1 MRGTRGGR
9 VAPGL
14 SCAHRP
20 DPMARSARSW
30 PPPAPDRTTPR
41 VGTGDRSR
49 SSGAASA
56 LARRVDR
63 RARERPSVVS
73 RRRSEAVEPLPLQG
87 SGMIRACGRVRAR
100 QGAGCVVGCRGGTD
114 RAEQA
119 ACRAVRGRSAA
130 GTRNR
135 RPSAHRHAAV
145 QPAGSRRPV
154 QDGRQAGQPPCR
166 GGCPVLPARRRAR
179 RRRPRFI
186 SSTSRSGSPANV
198 LPAGASGRGSGRRS
212 FSRWTGPQRP
222 RHGRRQ
228 RLADPAGADARRGRQ
243 RIDPASQR
251 SGTFPL
257 PAPSSTTSAP
267 WPVPRS
273 RWAGRRRPDAF
284 AGPRP
289 WPTVVDRE
297 RRRQPPRSRAV
308 RQRARTRPPHRR
320 TPRQARP
327 IRRRRGR
334 RGLGKPLDRVSRVRH
349 PSARPRRGL
358 RDRARGLV
366 GLPQHALVRR
376 VVDRHHDGSGDGTSS
391 DVAGCHGAYLG
402 ALAGGDRPPARPGR

>member
-1 MRGTRGGR
+1 MPRRHGPRGTSRVPCGAWTIGGGDTESSP
-9 VAPGL
+9 VGAP
-14 SCAHRP
+14 
-20 DPMARSARSW
+20 
-30 PPPAPDRTTPR
+30 
-41 VGTGDRSR
+41 
-49 SSGAASA
+49 
-56 LARRVDR
+56 ARR
-63 RARERPSVVS
+63 
-73 RRRSEAVEPLPLQG
+73 G
-87 SGMIRACGRVRAR
+87 
-100 QGAGCVVGCRGGTD
+100 
-114 RAEQA
+114 A
-119 ACRAVRGRSAA
+119 ACRVATAGPGRSASRTTA
-130 GTRNR
+130 VPRRVSGTAR
-135 RPSAHRHAAV
+135 
-145 QPAGSRRPV
+145 
-154 QDGRQAGQPPCR
+154 
-166 GGCPVLPARRRAR
+166 ARRRAR

-243 RIDPASQR
+243 RIDPASPR